1 MSSSSSQVLGKR
13 KNSDDSKES
22 FFDMVRRE
30 LQAPRTHK
38 RPRLLPR
45 GDNDTNQAIKS
56 EETLL
61 ELGNFRNCKDRVV
74 FFYNDPPR
82 ATHIVPLHWCHVHV
96 EEVQAKIWDLMTD
109 EKVRGDQA
117 LQGNFLMEDMPSIQ
131 EFVQTYI
138 NGNHDEIPVRKAFL
152 EWLKEEGKF
161 VDADY
166 DDYTPKDATGIFF
179 ITLRRNTFDDDDDT
193 DKDPQ
198 LDDKDEEEEGEG
210 ETAQQQQEE
219 QEGGNDEEEE
229 AQPFSPKSSL

>member
-1 MSSSSSQVLGKR
+1 MSENQ
-13 KNSDDSKES
+13 DEDSKAES
-22 FFDMVRRE
+22 FFGLLRRE
-30 LQAPRTHK
+30 LTAPRTHK

-45 GDNDTNQAIKS
+45 EDNDPYKALKS

-61 ELGNFRNCKDRVV
+61 DLGMYRDCSKRLV
-74 FFYNDPPR
+74 FFYNDPHR
-82 ATHIVPLHWCHVHV
+82 AAHLLPLHWCHVPM
-96 EEVQAKIWDLMTD
+96 EEVQSKIWDLMTD

-117 LQGNFLMEDMPSIQ
+117 LQGDFLLEDMPSIQ

-138 NGNHDEIPVRKAFL
+138 NGNHDEIPIRKAFL

-210 ETAQQQQEE
+210 ENSQQQQEE
-219 QEGGNDEEEE
+219 EGGENEEEE
-229 AQPFSPKSSL
+229 EEVQPFSPKSSL